1 MNTIDIENINVSA
14 FDPMP
19 SPEDILADLP
29 LSTEAAR
36 TVMRGRETLR
46 NILERKDHRLFVV
59 VGPCSIHDPLA
70 GIDYARRLRKLSDE
84 VSETLFMVM
93 RVYFEKPRTTTG
105 WKGYIN
111 DPDMNDSFTVDQ
123 GMKRARQFLQ

>member
-70 GIDYARRLRKLSDE
+70 GIENERRLRKLSDD
-84 VSETLFMVM
+84 VSETLFTVSYTHLD
-93 RVYFEKPRTTTG
+93 VYKRQPYTCRCHQQ
-105 WKGYIN
+105 
-111 DPDMNDSFTVDQ
+111 SFICLAV
-123 GMKRARQFLQ
+123 